1 MMAMMSSA
9 MVSVERNERSPAGMR
24 LPNSARMP
32 RQNAISFAMGTPQPC
47 SNPLPTFTAV
57 YTSAGT
63 MAPPAAP
70 RMGSSAL
77 RGFFSSPAVISNLI
91 SRPTSRKK
99 MAMRKSLMKCS
110 SERCGAKSPSEMP
123 MSNVRQNS
131 AKYGSTGVFSM
142 TSAATAAASMSMV
155 ARVDE
160 WVNSSSLRLRRWW
173 RRTSGSRMRSVGAQ
187 VGSPLRQA
195 GGASSCGVRSGR
207 AGSRQPSRCD
217 ARSSCAGA

>member
-1 MMAMMSSA
+1 
-9 MVSVERNERSPAGMR
+9 
-24 LPNSARMP
+24 
-32 RQNAISFAMGTPQPC
+32 
-47 SNPLPTFTAV
+47 
-57 YTSAGT
+57 

-173 RRTSGSRMRSVGAQ
+173 AHRWDRRSDRRVAPRRAGYGRGGQAAGSLHAATPGQAAQ
-187 VGSPLRQA
+187 VLD
-195 GGASSCGVRSGR
+195 GVREPRKPRVLHAMSDFLIR
-207 AGSRQPSRCD
+207 VWFSQMA
-217 ARSSCAGA
+217 

>member
-1 MMAMMSSA
+1 
-9 MVSVERNERSPAGMR
+9 
-24 LPNSARMP
+24 
-32 RQNAISFAMGTPQPC
+32 
-47 SNPLPTFTAV
+47 
-57 YTSAGT
+57 

-70 RMGSSAL
+70 KMGSSAL

-99 MAMRKSLMKCS
+99 IAMRKALMKCS

-123 MSNVRQNS
+123 MSNVCQNS

-160 WVNSSSLRLRRWW
+160 WVNSSSLRLRR
-173 RRTSGSRMRSVGAQ
+173 
-187 VGSPLRQA
+187 
-195 GGASSCGVRSGR
+195 
-207 AGSRQPSRCD
+207 
-217 ARSSCAGA
+217 